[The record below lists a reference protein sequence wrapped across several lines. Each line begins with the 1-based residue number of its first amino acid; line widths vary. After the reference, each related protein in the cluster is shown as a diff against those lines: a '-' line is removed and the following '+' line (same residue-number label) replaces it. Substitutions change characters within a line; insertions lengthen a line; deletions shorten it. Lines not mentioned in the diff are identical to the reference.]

1 MNQRIFENII
11 VEKNSGVATLTLNRQ
26 PLNILNIAMLREINS
41 ALEDLSED
49 RALRLLVITGR
60 GKAFS
65 AGVDVGEHL
74 PDKAEEMLTVF
85 QQTFDLLASIEAPI
99 IAAIN
104 GAALGGGF
112 EIAIFCDIV
121 IAAESAKIGQP
132 EIKLATLPPVA
143 AVVFPRL
150 CGLKKAMEL
159 LLTGETITA
168 REAERIGLISRA
180 VADDELQREV
190 EAMMKKLSSLSPAA
204 LRLTKRTI
212 LENIDNRLD
221 DGLRAAD
228 DVCLDML
235 LNLED
240 SEEGLRAFLEKR
252 QPLWRDS

>member
-1 MNQRIFENII
+1 MNNRFENII
-11 VEKNSGVATLTLNRQ
+11 VEKTGGAATLTFNRE

-41 ALEDLSED
+41 ALEDLSRD

-60 GKAFS
+60 GEAFS
-65 AGVDVGEHL
+65 AGLDAGEHL
-74 PDKAEEMLTVF
+74 PERAEEMLAEF
-85 QQTFDLLASIEAPI
+85 QRTFDLLASIEAPTV
-99 IAAIN
+99 AAIN
-104 GAALGGGF
+104 GEALGGGF
-112 EIAIFCDIV
+112 EIAVFCDIV
-121 IAAESAKIGQP
+121 IAIESAKIGQP

-159 LLTGETITA
+159 LLTGDVITA

-180 VADDELQREV
+180 VADTELRGEV
-190 EAMMKKLSSLSPAA
+190 EAMAEKLSSLSPAA
-204 LRLTKRTI
+204 LRMTKRVI

-235 LNLED
+235 LNIED
-240 SEEGLRAFLEKR
+240 SKEGLRAFLEKR
-252 QPLWRDS
+252 QPRWRD